1 MAKKTDVMD
10 YLEIPLLGNA
20 VQDWTISLAIFATS
34 LVIAHYAHRA
44 IRQVVFKWALK
55 AQTQLGEE
63 RVTRA
68 CALITW
74 AIPIVG
80 FVLAS
85 NRLVLDKALSVW
97 IPIGVL
103 ISSQIVSLLILM
115 NLLPPLMGMMS
126 SRYID
131 RVAEERLDY
140 HQEHKQSVA
149 ATEKETQQCLGILLI
164 LVPLLTVLST

>member
-1 MAKKTDVMD
+1 MD
-10 YLEIPLLGNA
+10 YLGTPVLGNA
-20 VQDWTISLAIFATS
+20 VQDWIISLVIFATS
-34 LVIAHYAHRA
+34 FLIAHYVRLAL
-44 IRQVVFKWALK
+44 RQAVFKWALK

-74 AIPIVG
+74 AIPITG

-85 NRLVLDKALSVW
+85 NSLVLDKALSVW

-103 ISSQIVSLLILM
+103 ISSQIVSLLILL
-115 NLLPPLMGMMS
+115 NVLPPLIGMIS

-131 RVAEERLDY
+131 RVTEERLDY